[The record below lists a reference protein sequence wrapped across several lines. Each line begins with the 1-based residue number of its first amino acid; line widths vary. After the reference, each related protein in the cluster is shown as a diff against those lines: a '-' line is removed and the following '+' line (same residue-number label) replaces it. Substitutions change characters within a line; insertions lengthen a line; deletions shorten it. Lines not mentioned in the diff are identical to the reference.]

1 MGYGK
6 VLPPKFEP
14 DVDQESLNNGYPC
27 PILLEIPGQGK
38 FPGRLVDKHKTK
50 THAEELQ

>member
-14 DVDQESLNNGYPC
+14 DVDQESLNNGYPY

-38 FPGRLVDKHKTK
+38 SPDLHVDSNKTI